1 MVGQVGDDNFGRDYF
16 EALGQESI
24 DGAGVKKI
32 PGQTTGAANII
43 VEEETGENRIL
54 FTGGAN
60 LAYSEEKDRS
70 WDLVP
75 KQADVVVFQ
84 LEVPMR
90 VVSLDKHFC
99 NKRHLLTRGSKVLHN
114 MHLARERGKHIIF
127 NPAPATLLPEFA
139 YQDIDTLVMN
149 ETEAL
154 ILSQSKEQADLT
166 PLLNRFLQLGVKDA
180 VIITLGG
187 NGVMY
192 ATASGKT
199 GKVAA
204 KKVKVVDTTA
214 AGDTFL
220 GAYAAKR
227 VEGLSAKGTFDYEAA
242 LEFATMAAGRTVEKK
257 GAMDAIPRLNE
268 L

>member
-90 VVSLDKHFC
+90 VVSLDKHLC
-99 NKRHLLTRGSKVLHN
+99 NMRHLLTRGSKVLHN
-114 MHLARERGKHIIF
+114 MHLARERGIEVTQQLCRGDRVGAVRGCDQRG
-127 NPAPATLLPEFA
+127 N
-139 YQDIDTLVMN
+139 DDV
-149 ETEAL
+149 
-154 ILSQSKEQADLT
+154 LT
-166 PLLNRFLQLGVKDA
+166 P
-180 VIITLGG
+180 
-187 NGVMY
+187 
-192 ATASGKT
+192 
-199 GKVAA
+199 
-204 KKVKVVDTTA
+204 
-214 AGDTFL
+214 
-220 GAYAAKR
+220 
-227 VEGLSAKGTFDYEAA
+227 
-242 LEFATMAAGRTVEKK
+242 
-257 GAMDAIPRLNE
+257 P
-268 L
+268 